1 MYKKIIISIL
11 LLVIISVIIFSFSQ
25 NDLIEKS
32 QSSEMENNELSG
44 ISVIEKLDKMNNVHD
59 EFDFEK
65 SQSSEISEIEKMLN
79 VIEED
84 KKNNDQSENP
94 WVPKE
99 REWIQSGPFMIDR
112 SEYLL
117 GEKIFINMVNLDEN
131 TKGKMIFVKSIN
143 MTHFFEYKKI
153 SFDGSVKT
161 DGNLYLSI
169 NLNGIRG
176 ICTTDQLVGN
186 WGIWFEGTDIQPLYF
201 KIRDQFVPGQEK
213 NYQPEC

>member
-11 LLVIISVIIFSFSQ
+11 LLVTISVIIFSFSQ
-25 NDLIEKS
+25 TDVIEKS
-32 QSSEMENNELSG
+32 ESSGLSE
-44 ISVIEKLDKMNNVHD
+44 IEKFDELNNVHD

-65 SQSSEISEIEKMLN
+65 NESSEISKIEKMLN
-79 VIEED
+79 EIEED

-94 WVPKE
+94 WIPKE
-99 REWIQSGPFMIDR
+99 REWIQSGPFKIDR

-117 GEKIFINMVNLDEN
+117 GEKIFINMVDLDEN

-161 DGNLYLSI
+161 NGNLYLPI
-169 NLNGIRG
+169 NLNGVRG
-176 ICTTDQLVGN
+176 ICTTDQLVGS
-186 WGIWFEGTDIQPLYF
+186 WAIWFEGADIQPLYF
-201 KIRDQFVPGQEK
+201 KVKDQFVPGQDK
-213 NYQPEC
+213 NFQPEC